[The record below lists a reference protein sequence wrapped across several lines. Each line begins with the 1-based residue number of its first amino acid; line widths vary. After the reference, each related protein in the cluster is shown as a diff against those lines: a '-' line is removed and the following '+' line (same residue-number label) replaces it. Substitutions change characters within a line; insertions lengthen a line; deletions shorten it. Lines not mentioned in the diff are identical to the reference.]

1 MSVNHSVGGASLGEA
16 FAACKLAVFFAPLL
30 LAFLV
35 AVRSA
40 HASDAFEFDDS
51 VLAGGASSADLV
63 RFSHGNPTL
72 PGTYLAEIA
81 INGSSVGREEVKL
94 LEQPGRVG
102 AVPCVTVELLDKLGV
117 DLTKVAGLDTQDRQ
131 ACVDMGRIP
140 SATVHFDSS
149 EQRLDVSV
157 PQVNMRQGP
166 RGYVDPSRWDSGV
179 TAGLLNYNLN
189 SFYSS
194 AQQDGAQNYLG
205 LTGGI
210 NLGDWRLRQ
219 QSSLDWTDS
228 TRNWQNRALYA
239 QRDLQALRSQ
249 LTLGDS
255 STSGDLFDSFSLR
268 GLQLAS
274 DDRMLP
280 DSLTGYAPVV
290 RGVAQTNAKVT
301 ISQNS
306 YVLRETTVAPGAF
319 EITDLYPTGY
329 GGDLDVTVTEADGQI
344 QRYKVPYASTVRML
358 RPGSQRYNLAL
369 GRYRNGLGDSD
380 RWVGQFTYQR
390 GLTNLF
396 TGYGGVTA
404 ANGYTAAMLGTALNT
419 PLGAFG
425 LDATHAITQLP
436 GNALVPAQSS
446 SGQSLRLSYSK
457 SLPELGSTLSV
468 ATYRYSTDGYYSLP
482 NAMSAMQS
490 IEDGFGTRP
499 ASQRSALQ
507 LTLNQSLGNH
517 GSLYLAGTARS
528 YWERAGSDVQYQ
540 LGYSGNTRYFNYSL
554 LAMRSQDAFG
564 RNENQL
570 NASVSIPLGGSVS
583 MSSSAS
589 FGNRGSSGQ
598 VAMNGTSGEQN
609 QYGWG
614 ASLAQNADN
623 SSSAN
628 INGSYRGP
636 FAEMNA
642 SAGSGAGYRQSSLG
656 VAGSVVAHPGGLT
669 FGQPTGETIALVE
682 APNAAGAAVTNQ
694 AGLKLDGRG
703 YAIVPY
709 LRPYRSNT
717 VDIDPRQLST
727 SVELKSTSTEV
738 VPRAGAVVMA
748 KFATVT
754 GRVVLIDLLPSKG
767 VHVPFGTM
775 VTDEAGRSVGVVAQG
790 QRIFTRGL
798 EEKGSLV
805 AKWGEA
811 SDQQCRINFVLPP
824 RKEGSEPSYER
835 LSAPCEP
842 VRSSN

>member
-51 VLAGGASSADLV
+51 VLVGGASSADLA
-63 RFSHGNPTL
+63 RFSQGNPTL

-81 INGSSVGREEVKL
+81 INGSSSGREEVRL
-94 LEQPGRVG
+94 IEQPGRVG
-102 AVPCVTVELLDKLGV
+102 AVPCITVELLDKLGV
-117 DLTKVAGLDTQDRQ
+117 DLTKMTGLDTQDRQ
-131 ACVDMGRIP
+131 ACVDLGRIP
-140 SATVHFDSS
+140 SATAHFDSS

-239 QRDLQALRSQ
+239 QRDLQAIRSQ

-517 GSLYLAGTARS
+517 GSLYLSGTARS

-636 FAEMNA
+636 FAELNA

-824 RKEGSEPSYER
+824 RKEGSKPSYER